1 MSPDAL
7 VELLVTTI
15 KGALAPLRA
24 DVLRHEQQLADRDA
38 MLGLV
43 RERLATL
50 EARDPVP
57 GPPGADGLDG
67 RDGRDG
73 ADGLGVDDLTA
84 SFDGDRT
91 LALTFT
97 NGTAAKTIPIVLTG
111 LPVWQGTYAAN
122 ATYEPGD
129 LVNWGGSTWICKA
142 CTPGKPGEGAT
153 GWQLMVK
160 RGRDG
165 RDGKA

>member
-1 MSPDAL
+1 MSPEAL
-7 VELLVTTI
+7 AEIVVTTI
-15 KGALAPLRA
+15 KAALAPVRA
-24 DVLRHEQQLADRDA
+24 DLA
-38 MLGLV
+38 
-43 RERLATL
+43 RLEGALSAL
-50 EARDPVP
+50 EARPLVP
-57 GPPGADGLDG
+57 GPPG

-73 ADGLGVDDLTA
+73 AAGADGAHGADGLG
-84 SFDGDRT
+84 FDQLSATYQGDRM

-111 LPVWQGTYAAN
+111 LPVWQGTYVAN

-142 CTPGKPGEGAT
+142 CPPGKPGEGAT

-165 RDGKA
+165 KA

>member
-1 MSPDAL
+1 MSPEAL
-7 VELLVTTI
+7 AEIVVTTI
-15 KGALAPLRA
+15 KAALAPVRA
-24 DVLRHEQQLADRDA
+24 DLA
-38 MLGLV
+38 
-43 RERLATL
+43 RLEGTLAAL
-50 EARDPVP
+50 EARPLVP
-57 GPPGADGLDG
+57 GPPG

-73 ADGLGVDDLTA
+73 AAGADGAHGADGLG
-84 SFDGDRT
+84 FDQLSATYQGDRT

-97 NGTAAKTIPIVLTG
+97 TGTAAKTIPIVLTG
-111 LPVWQGTYAAN
+111 LPVWQGTYVAN

-142 CTPGKPGEGAT
+142 CPPGKPGEGAT